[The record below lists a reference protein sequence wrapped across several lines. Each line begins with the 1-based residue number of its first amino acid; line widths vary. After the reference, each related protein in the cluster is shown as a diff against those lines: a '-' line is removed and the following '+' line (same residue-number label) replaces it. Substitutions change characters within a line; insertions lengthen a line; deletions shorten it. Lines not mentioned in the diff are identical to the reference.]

1 MRAVIQRVRSARV
14 TVDSEVVGAIGR
26 GLLVYAGVAR
36 DDTVDEASWLAN
48 KLADIRLFPAPTDQ
62 SDTTE
67 GARSMERSVLASGG
81 AVLLVS
87 QFTLLAD
94 TRKGRRPSFFD
105 AAPPEDAIPV
115 LDSLA
120 ATLRAR
126 GVEVATGR
134 FGAHMLVTSENDGP
148 VTIVLDSGG

>member
-1 MRAVIQRVRSARV
+1 MRAVIQRVLSARV
-14 TVDSEVVGAIGR
+14 TVDSEVVGAIQR
-26 GLLVYAGVAR
+26 GLLVYVGVAR
-36 DDTVDEASWLAN
+36 GDTLDEASWLAN
-48 KLADIRLFPAPTDQ
+48 KLADIRLFPAPTDH

-67 GARSMERSVLASGG
+67 GARSMERSVLDSGG

-105 AAPPEDAIPV
+105 AAPPEDAVPI

-126 GVEVATGR
+126 GIEVATGR
-134 FGAHMLVTSENDGP
+134 FGTHMLVTSENDGP
-148 VTIVLDSGG
+148 VTIVLESSG

>member
-1 MRAVIQRVRSARV
+1 VRTVIQRVLSARV
-14 TVDSEVVGAIGR
+14 TVDNEVVGAIER
-26 GLLVYAGVAR
+26 GVLVYVGVAR
-36 DDTVDEASWLAN
+36 GDTVDEASWLAN
-48 KLADIRLFPAPTDQ
+48 KLADIRLFPDEIPEA
-62 SDTTE
+62 
-67 GARSMERSVLASGG
+67 ARSMERSVLDIGG

-105 AAPPEDAIPV
+105 AAPPEDAIPI

-120 ATLRAR
+120 ATLRTR
-126 GVEVATGR
+126 GIEVATGR

-148 VTIVLDSGG
+148 VTIVLESTAK